1 MIFLL
6 EDDDSIRKLLDY
18 TLRTQGYDILSF
30 AQPSEFWKTL
40 KTSTQRPN
48 LILLDIMLPQEDGI
62 SILKKL
68 RQDEKTSKIP
78 VIMLTARDS
87 EFDVVNGLDSGA
99 DDYVTKPFGMMTL
112 LSRIKAV
119 LRRSEKNENKKEESE
134 FSVENIKVNTEKHT
148 VFVGDSQIFLTLKEF
163 DLLVILMK
171 NRGNVLTRERLLDS
185 IWKISTEIESRTV
198 DVHIR
203 TLRQKIGD
211 EEGKILKTVRGIGY
225 KID

>member
-18 TLRTQGYDILSF
+18 TLKTQGYDILSF

-119 LRRSEKNENKKEESE
+119 LRRSEKNESKKEESE

-148 VFVGDSQIFLTLKEF
+148 VFVGDRQIFLTLKEF

-211 EEGKILKTVRGIGY
+211 DEGKILKTVRGIGY